1 MNIPASG
8 MQHEITWGSYR
19 AVVADVGATLR
30 VLEHEGRPLV
40 VPFEADRVRPYFRG
54 ANLTPWPNRV
64 VDGRYTFGGQ
74 THQLALTEP
83 ARGHALH
90 GLAAWA
96 VWTAVEESASAVT
109 LETEIAPQAGYPW
122 RVVTR
127 VTYTLSDAGLRWTV
141 TTTNTGDDE
150 APYGTGPHPYLVA
163 GAGTLERWTLTL
175 PASQVLEV
183 TPDRLVPVGV
193 ASVAESE
200 GGALD
205 FRAGRPIGTTFFDH
219 ALTGIDRD
227 DAGMARIELRAPE
240 GTGVVMTFDEASP
253 WVQIHTPVGPGLPP
267 EDVRA
272 GLAVEP
278 MTCPPGALNDGTD
291 LIVLAPGA
299 SHSVSWGIAAL

>member
-8 MQHEITWGSYR
+8 TQHEITWGSYR

-30 VLEHEGRPLV
+30 VLEHDGRPLV
-40 VPFEADRVRPYFRG
+40 VPFDADRVRPYFRG

-64 VDGRYTFGGQ
+64 VDGRYTFGDQ
-74 THQLALTEP
+74 THELALTEP
-83 ARGHALH
+83 GRGHALH

-96 VWTAVEESASAVT
+96 IWSVVATSAHAVT

-127 VTYTLSDAGLRWTV
+127 VTYTLSEAGLEWAV
-141 TTTNTGDDE
+141 TTTNTGDGH

-163 GAGTLERWTLTL
+163 GEGTLERWSLTL
-175 PASQVLEV
+175 PAARVLEV
-183 TPDRLVPVGV
+183 TPDRLVPVGL
-193 ASVAESE
+193 ASVAESA

-205 FRAGRPIGTTFFDH
+205 FRTERTIGSTFFDH
-219 ALTGIDRD
+219 ALTDIVRD
-227 DAGMARIELRAPE
+227 DDGVARVEVRAPE
-240 GTGVVMTFDEASP
+240 GTGVVMTFDGASP
-253 WVQIHTPVGPGLPP
+253 WVQVHTPVGPGLPA

-278 MTCPPGALNDGTD
+278 MTCPPGAFNDGTD